1 MQKISDAETLLK
13 LSFLIRNSV
22 VRMLCKA
29 GSGHLGGSLSLADI
43 CTTLYFNTL
52 NHQPNNPD
60 WPDRDRVIL
69 SAGHLAPVLYATL
82 AHAGYFEIEELYS
95 LRKVGS
101 RLQGHPAK
109 DKGLPGIET
118 SSGSLGQGLSIALGM
133 ALAAKID
140 SQKIT
145 IHTLM
150 GDGELQEGQVW
161 EAAMAAAHHK
171 LDNLIAIVDK
181 NGLQIDGKISDVM
194 NLEPLRNKWESFGW
208 NVIECNGHNFNE
220 LIVSFES
227 AKKSSKKPTVIL
239 ARTIMGKG
247 IKTIE
252 NDSRWHGKV
261 PGQNEIADFL
271 CQLEESY
278 KAELNQPNL

>member
-43 CTTLYFNTL
+43 CTTLYFNIL
-52 NHQPNNPD
+52 NHQPKNPN
-60 WPDRDRVIL
+60 WHNRDRVIL

-82 AHAGYFEIEELYS
+82 AYAGYFEIEELYS

-118 SSGSLGQGLSIALGM
+118 SAGSLGQGLSIATGM
-133 ALAAKID
+133 ALAAKLD
-140 SQKIT
+140 STDIR
-145 IHTLM
+145 IYTLM

-181 NGLQIDGKISDVM
+181 NGLQIDGKTSDVM

-220 LIVSFES
+220 LIASFES
-227 AKKSSKKPTVIL
+227 AKKSNNRPTAIL
-239 ARTIMGKG
+239 ANTIMGKG
-247 IKTIE
+247 IRTIE
-252 NDSRWHGKV
+252 NDHQWHGKA

>member
-52 NHQPNNPD
+52 NHQPKNPN

-95 LRKVGS
+95 LRKLGS

-118 SSGSLGQGLSIALGM
+118 SAGSLGQGLSIATGM
-133 ALAAKID
+133 ALAAKSD
-140 SQKIT
+140 STDIR
-145 IHTLM
+145 IYTLM

-161 EAAMAAAHHK
+161 EAAMAASHHK

-181 NGLQIDGKISDVM
+181 NGLQIDGKTSDVM
-194 NLEPLRNKWESFGW
+194 NLEPLRNKLESFGW

-227 AKKSSKKPTVIL
+227 AKKSNNRPTAIL
-239 ARTIMGKG
+239 ANTIMGKG
-247 IKTIE
+247 IRTIE
-252 NDSRWHGKV
+252 NDHRWHGKA